1 MEKLN
6 REQALALLKKY
17 NKEAFHLRH
26 SLTVEGVMKHYAA
39 THGYEED
46 AEFWGIVGLLH
57 DIDFENWPDQHC
69 AKAPELLAEIDAP
82 ESLVHARTD
91 RPCLVVFAHAAL
103 EELQG
108 HGGQVPQEE
117 VQGQEIRGRL

>member
-26 SLTVEGVMKHYAA
+26 ALTVEGVMKHYAA

-57 DIDFENWPDQHC
+57 SC
-69 AKAPELLAEIDAP
+69 LG
-82 ESLVHARTD
+82 AR
-91 RPCLVVFAHAAL
+91 
-103 EELQG
+103 
-108 HGGQVPQEE
+108 
-117 VQGQEIRGRL
+117 QEIASLGVINLSQQLTSAHGLALAHQHTAYHTHVDEADCRSLALLNDAHIR